1 MANTEQAAEPT
12 MEEILSSIRRII
24 SDENG
29 EEAEAEVIAPVVE
42 AAPEEVAESLPEPE
56 PEAEL
61 EVVPEPEPEEAA
73 QEPEESPEEDQ
84 PEDSK
89 PEDTQPEDP
98 QPEEAEDD
106 VLELTDVVEEPASD
120 DLPELAETDD
130 LELVVPEPA
139 PEPEP
144 EPEPVAAAPAMPAGD
159 DALKTTPI
167 VGDNTHDSA
176 MAAFNLLAG
185 SLLTK
190 DGTARTLDDLV
201 QLMLRPMLKT
211 WLDDNLPGMV
221 ERLVQDEIERISRG
235 HR

>member
-29 EEAEAEVIAPVVE
+29 EEAEAEVVAPVE
-42 AAPEEVAESLPEPE
+42 EQAPEEVAESLPEPEPE

-61 EVVPEPEPEEAA
+61 EVVPEPEPEPEEAA
-73 QEPEESPEEDQ
+73 EEPEESPEEDE
-84 PEDSK
+84 PEDA
-89 PEDTQPEDP
+89 
-98 QPEEAEDD
+98 QPEEPQDD
-106 VLELTDVVEEPASD
+106 VLELTDVVEEPAKD
-120 DLPELAETDD
+120 DQPELAAADD

-144 EPEPVAAAPAMPAGD
+144 EPVAAAPAIPAGD

-167 VGDNTHDSA
+167 VADNTHDSA

-221 ERLVQDEIERISRG
+221 ERLVRDEIERISRG